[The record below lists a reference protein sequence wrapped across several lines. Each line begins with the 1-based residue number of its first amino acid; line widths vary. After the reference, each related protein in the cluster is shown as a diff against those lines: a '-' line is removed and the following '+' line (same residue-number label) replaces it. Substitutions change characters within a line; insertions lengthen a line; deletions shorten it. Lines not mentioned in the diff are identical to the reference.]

1 MTRRQRFTIAAVLA
15 GVAVLGATPAG
26 AHGIGG
32 RTDLPLPAWQLA
44 WAAGFAVASSFV
56 ALGAFWSQ
64 PRLVAAAEGGR
75 TLADTRQPALR
86 GLEFV
91 TKSIGVFLFGVL
103 LWAAWWGNPNG
114 AVNIAGD
121 ALLIWF
127 WVGLQL
133 VSFLFGDVWRLFNP
147 YVTVADTAAWSR
159 ARIRGEE
166 LEPLDEE
173 TAPPSLWPAVAAIFA
188 YLWYE
193 LAYHSTDSP
202 RAIAV
207 FLTAYSVAM
216 IGGAMVEGR
225 GWVRRAD
232 GFAVLFTKLAAM
244 SPTHRDADGRL
255 RLRSPLAGL
264 ARLPDIPGTVPFIL
278 VVLGSTTFD
287 GFTRSS
293 LWLDIAG
300 EQTGWGRT
308 ITSTVGL
315 LVITG
320 LVAMAYSIA
329 ISAMANITDEEPAEL
344 SRVFGPTLV
353 PIAAAYAVAHYFSFL
368 VLTGQRMFIRI
379 SDPAGRGWDLFGTA
393 DYAIDWTI
401 VSPDTIAWVQTL
413 AIAIGHVA
421 GVAAAHDVAISRY
434 DHQLAVKSQYPML
447 AVMILYTVLGL
458 FLLLGA

>member
-1 MTRRQRFTIAAVLA
+1 MTRRRRLGIATVLA
-15 GVAVLGATPAG
+15 GVAMVGATPAA

-64 PRLVAAAEGGR
+64 PRLVAAADGGR
-75 TLADTRQPALR
+75 TLVDTRRPVIR
-86 GLEFV
+86 GLEFL
-91 TKSIGVFLFGVL
+91 TRSIGVFLFGVL
-103 LWAAWWGNPNG
+103 MWAAWWGNPNG

-147 YVTVADTAAWSR
+147 YVTIADSGAWVR
-159 ARIRGEE
+159 AKIRGEE
-166 LEPLDEE
+166 AAPIEE
-173 TAPPSLWPAVAAIFA
+173 TGPLSFWPAVAAIFA
-188 YLWYE
+188 YLWFE

-202 RAIAV
+202 RSIAV
-207 FLTAYSVAM
+207 FLTVYSVAM
-216 IGGAMVEGR
+216 IGGAVVEGR

-244 SPTHRDADGRL
+244 SPVHRDDDGRL

-264 ARLPDIPGTVPFIL
+264 STLPDIPGTVPFIL

-293 LWLDIAG
+293 IWLDIAG

-308 ITSTVGL
+308 VSSTIGL

-320 LVAMAYSIA
+320 LVAMAYSVA
-329 ISAMANITDEEPAEL
+329 ISAMANITREESAEL

-401 VSPDTIAWVQTL
+401 VSPATIAWVQTL

-421 GVAAAHDVAISRY
+421 GVAAAHDVAIGRY
-434 DHQLAVKSQYPML
+434 DHRLAVRSQYPML

>member
-1 MTRRQRFTIAAVLA
+1 MTRRQRLTIAAVLA
-15 GVAVLGATPAG
+15 GVALVGATPAG

-64 PRLVAAAEGGR
+64 PRLVAAAEGR
-75 TLADTRQPALR
+75 IVADTTQPALR
-86 GLEFV
+86 GLEVV
-91 TKSIGVFLFGVL
+91 TKSIGLFLFGVL
-103 LWAAWWGNPNG
+103 MWAAWWGNPNG

-127 WVGLQL
+127 WVGLQI

-147 YVTVADTAAWSR
+147 YVTLADTGAWVR
-159 ARIRGEE
+159 AKVRGEA
-166 LEPLDEE
+166 LAPLGE
-173 TAPPSLWPAVAAIFA
+173 TGRLSFWPAVVAIFA

-202 RAIAV
+202 RSIAV

-216 IGGAMVEGR
+216 LGGAVVEGR

-244 SPTHRDADGRL
+244 SPMHRDDTGRL
-255 RLRSPLAGL
+255 RLRSPLSGL
-264 ARLPDIPGTVPFIL
+264 STLPDIPGTVPFIL

-293 LWLDIAG
+293 IWLNIAG
-300 EQTGWGRT
+300 DQTGWGRT

-329 ISAMANITDEEPAEL
+329 ISAMANITEEEPAEL

-393 DYAIDWTI
+393 DYTIDWTI
-401 VSPDTIAWVQTL
+401 ISPDAIAWVQTL